1 MQKPLVW
8 VGVTSGSFTGFEVAA
23 PQQKFGG
30 ERKDKRRSP
39 ALVAQMGKDRGSTD
53 REGVD
58 VVLGDAA
65 HGWAWQC
72 GVHG

>member
-1 MQKPLVW
+1 MKEPC
-8 VGVTSGSFTGFEVAA
+8 T
-23 PQQKFGG
+23 
-30 ERKDKRRSP
+30 RSTD
-39 ALVAQMGKDRGSTD
+39 GRGSTE

-72 GVHG
+72 WVHG